1 MSMDTERFD
10 AEGYW
15 SDRLEHEFSLEGVG
29 YLGLGESYNRWMYA
43 VRRHVFR
50 GVVKGRVD
58 LPSASV
64 LDVGSGT
71 GFYVELWRELGARG
85 VTGSDLTAVAVEQ
98 LGERFPD
105 SRFQVLDLTKPLTG
119 DPRPFDAIS
128 AMDVLFH
135 IVDDQGYAQA
145 IENLA
150 RLLAPGGILVFTE
163 NLLHGRT
170 ERGRHQTSRSL
181 EEVTSLLTAVGLEVE
196 LRRPVFVL
204 MNTPIDSDSTL
215 LEHCWKAVN
224 ILVRGHPRRGWA
236 VGAALF
242 PLELGLGRLKQEG
255 PSTEIVVSRKR
266 GIASN

>member
-1 MSMDTERFD
+1 MSMNTERFD

-15 SDRLEHEFSLEGVG
+15 SDRLGREFSLEGVG

-43 VRRHVFR
+43 VRRRVFR
-50 GVVKGRVD
+50 DVVKGRVD
-58 LPSASV
+58 PSASV

-71 GFYVELWRELGARG
+71 GFYVELWRELGVRH
-85 VTGSDLTAVAVEQ
+85 VTGSDLTAVAIEQ

-105 SRFQVLDLTKPLTG
+105 TPFRALDLTKPLTG
-119 DPRPFDAIS
+119 EAGPFDAIS

-135 IVDDQGYAQA
+135 IVDDDGYGQA

-150 RLLAPGGILVFTE
+150 AMLAPGGIFVFTE

-181 EEVTSLLTAVGLEVE
+181 EAVSSLLTGAGLEVE

-204 MNTPIDSDSTL
+204 MNTPVDSDSAL
-215 LEHCWKAVN
+215 LEKSWKAVN
-224 ILVRGHPRRGWA
+224 ILVRGHSRRGWA
-236 VGAALF
+236 VGAALY
-242 PLELGLGRLKQEG
+242 PLELALGRLLEDG
-255 PSTEIVVSRKR
+255 PSTEIMICHKR
-266 GIASN
+266 DAAPN